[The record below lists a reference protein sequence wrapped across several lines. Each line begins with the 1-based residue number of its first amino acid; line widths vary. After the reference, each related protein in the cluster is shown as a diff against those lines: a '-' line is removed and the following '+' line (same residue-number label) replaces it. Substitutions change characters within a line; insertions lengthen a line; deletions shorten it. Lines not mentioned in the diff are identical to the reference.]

1 MSSPNFIP
9 YAQTYLNNLSE
20 SGGGKKGGKKKG
32 GSMQTVSSQFRV
44 RYYKQFLLKKHIFFS
59 FPDKSYIFGS
69 TGELGQA
76 DDKLEEHTPSLC
88 ALSDSQ

>member
-1 MSSPNFIP
+1 MKYI
-9 YAQTYLNNLSE
+9 SE
-20 SGGGKKGGKKKG
+20 VGGKKGGKKKG

-44 RYYKQFLLKKHIFFS
+44 RLRRQIFSIRNYYRFTSHDEKCLPK
-59 FPDKSYIFGS
+59 S